1 MKKQTKLIREQAY
14 SFELSAR
21 TVENAAYKGM
31 KMLADLR
38 QDGEHP
44 YVIYQENIWATNAA
58 GHGTRLAIQMLP
70 SIVLW
75 AFACELYLKALLSY
89 EGKPR
94 LNDHNLERLFLA
106 CSADMQKTIRTSVC
120 SHSISEEEFPRM
132 LADNAKIFQEFRYI
146 HETSDT
152 KQGTPEFFRVMV
164 QAIVAILDDAND

>member
-1 MKKQTKLIREQAY
+1 MNKQTRLIREQAY

-21 TVENAAYKGM
+21 TVENAAFKGM
-31 KMLADLR
+31 RILEELR

-44 YVIYQENIWATNAA
+44 YVIHQENIWVANAL

-75 AFACELYLKALLSY
+75 AFACELYLKALISH

-94 LNDHNLERLFLA
+94 LIDHNLERLFSA
-106 CSADMQKTIRTSVC
+106 CSADMQKAIRTSVC
-120 SHSISEEEFPRM
+120 LHSITEDEFPRM

-152 KQGTPEFFRVMV
+152 KQGNPEFFRVMV
-164 QAIVAILDDAND
+164 QAIVAILDDATD